1 MSSIPTS
8 KLLIGDLD
16 KKVMSFIYNVRKV
29 RGVVSGKI
37 ARIYNAKNKEILVE
51 NRGILFILVFV
62 TIGNSWVKSLFEK

>member
-8 KLLIGDLD
+8 TLLIGDLD
-16 KKVMSFIYNVRKV
+16 KEVISFIYNLRKV

-51 NRGILFILVFV
+51 NRGCV
-62 TIGNSWVKSLFEK
+62 TLGNSWVKSLFEK

>member
-16 KKVMSFIYNVRKV
+16 KEVMSFIYNLRKV

-51 NRGILFILVFV
+51 NSVSVIGGVDKKMFTAVFSAS
-62 TIGNSWVKSLFEK
+62 NE

>member
-8 KLLIGDLD
+8 KRGRKLLIGDLD
-16 KKVMSFIYNVRKV
+16 KEVMSFIYNLRKV

-51 NRGILFILVFV
+51 NRGYV
-62 TIGNSWVKSLFEK
+62 TLGNSWVKSLFEK